1 MPTFIAYVLGNRHQD
16 LKGADKNGLERLIEQ
31 TVDFYEST
39 IKRQREAIE
48 EKKRAQKSLQ
58 ESPLEETEDEL
69 MKMSVKTLKQMILDR
84 GWSLAGLAEKTDLV
98 KKLLKKE

>member
-69 MKMSVKTLKQMILDR
+69 MKMSVKILKQMILDR